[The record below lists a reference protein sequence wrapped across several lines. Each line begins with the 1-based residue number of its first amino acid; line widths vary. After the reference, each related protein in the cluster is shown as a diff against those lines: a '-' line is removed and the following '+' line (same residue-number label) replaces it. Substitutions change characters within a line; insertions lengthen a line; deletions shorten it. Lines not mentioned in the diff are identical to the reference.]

1 MGIIR
6 QERFKLNSDAKANKF
21 ILAHAEDIT
30 RIENELGGI
39 EVKIFLDPDGRVYFV
54 PIDEISTVE
63 VLDNNIEIIDDY
75 KLTGYNDLLFDLSI

>member
-1 MGIIR
+1 MLVIN
-6 QERFKLNSDAKANKF
+6 QERFKLNSNAKANKF
-21 ILAHAEDIT
+21 VLAHAEDIP
-30 RIENELGGI
+30 RIKSEKQGV

-75 KLTGYNDLLFDLSI
+75 KLTGYNDLLLDLSI